1 MRSIKVLIKKK
12 IRKYVNYLK
21 TVVKNMT
28 TFLTKHS
35 YIGIPN
41 PKNNVLKTLIMD
53 IESLTCS
60 VFGYNQRHN

>member
-1 MRSIKVLIKKK
+1 M
-12 IRKYVNYLK
+12 NYLK